1 MWRNAY
7 LALKSETPEV
17 RREARR
23 MLLGVGAMH
32 FAAAGSLGLPLGVF
46 GISPLLGLL
55 AMGMG
60 SDDEPWDWEVEYR
73 NWLADT
79 FGKEAGEAIAKGPA
93 RLLVDVDIAS
103 RVGLGELWVRP
114 PQGEHEGRDLVE
126 AWMLT
131 LAGPV
136 AGYLGNLGTAAQ
148 AFNAGEFSR
157 GVEALVPK
165 FIRDPL
171 KAMRFEREG
180 VTSWKGDDLGVNL
193 DGGDLFAQAIG
204 FQPAALAEM
213 YEGRAAVKGKEA
225 RLQNRA
231 SELRRMWV
239 EASLA
244 GDQGMRAEVLDQ
256 VKAFNE
262 KNPAMRI
269 TGQSLRQAVAT
280 KRRNAQQIEDGIYLT
295 KKREPLRE
303 AGRFANVQRNEE

>member
-1 MWRNAY
+1 M
-7 LALKSETPEV
+7 V
-17 RREARR
+17 
-23 MLLGVGAMH
+23 
-32 FAAAGSLGLPLGVF
+32 
-46 GISPLLGLL
+46 
-55 AMGMG
+55 
-60 SDDEPWDWEVEYR
+60 
-73 NWLADT
+73 
-79 FGKEAGEAIAKGPA
+79 
-93 RLLVDVDIAS
+93 
-103 RVGLGELWVRP
+103 
-114 PQGEHEGRDLVE
+114 
-126 AWMLT
+126 T

-136 AGYLGNLGTAAQ
+136 AGYVGNLGTASQ
-148 AFNAGEFSR
+148 AFNAGKFSR

-171 KAMRFEREG
+171 KAMRYEREG
-180 VTSWKGDDLGVNL
+180 VTSWRGDDLGVNL

-213 YEGRAAVKGKEA
+213 YEARSAVKGKEA

-256 VKAFNE
+256 VKSFNE

-269 TGQSLRQAVAT
+269 TGQSLRQAVQT
-280 KRRNAQQIEDGIYLT
+280 KRRNARQIEDGIFLT